1 MGNPNL
7 PISGKYNTYIG
18 ARYVPLMGGE
28 WNQDKAYEPLV
39 IVTHQGNSYTS
50 NTFVPAGTDIND
62 KTYWTL
68 TGNYN
73 GQVEQYR
80 SEVEGV
86 KQEVSQLNDSLGET
100 NNILTE
106 LQNTVNANET
116 DIEGKVAGI
125 QDNLSH
131 ITPITYGIPSFNE
144 ADIMIYGR
152 GFINYPN
159 INLPVSNL
167 PITMSG
173 NDKTPVQ
180 FHKNVVFVLDYG
192 DENNIDSYL
201 NFISR
206 DEPKFKYSKFFI
218 MIKPPTNF
226 DEFKAYISAHRTLL
240 NHANAAVKYIYNMY
254 PVCSQWKYYQS
265 SMGVIIHN
273 VVAASIYNTDIPM
286 SMIKIVDV
294 FETTHLSNF
303 SVNQIITPFQTFQS
317 MSNTGGRFSSFT
329 PENLQ
334 YFEQVK
340 SNMNFFHGV
349 FTQCRYMCYFNNNNN
364 VDYVNTI
371 KFIPVSDNQVQFKV
385 TTLNNQPITPT
396 GILASIPTTTP
407 IVEQDVNRDSGTWY
421 SDIICL

>member
-144 ADIMIYGR
+144 ADIMI
-152 GFINYPN
+152 
-159 INLPVSNL
+159 
-167 PITMSG
+167 
-173 NDKTPVQ
+173 
-180 FHKNVVFVLDYG
+180 
-192 DENNIDSYL
+192 
-201 NFISR
+201 
-206 DEPKFKYSKFFI
+206 
-218 MIKPPTNF
+218 
-226 DEFKAYISAHRTLL
+226 
-240 NHANAAVKYIYNMY
+240 
-254 PVCSQWKYYQS
+254 
-265 SMGVIIHN
+265 
-273 VVAASIYNTDIPM
+273 
-286 SMIKIVDV
+286 
-294 FETTHLSNF
+294 
-303 SVNQIITPFQTFQS
+303 
-317 MSNTGGRFSSFT
+317 
-329 PENLQ
+329 
-334 YFEQVK
+334 
-340 SNMNFFHGV
+340 
-349 FTQCRYMCYFNNNNN
+349 
-364 VDYVNTI
+364 
-371 KFIPVSDNQVQFKV
+371 
-385 TTLNNQPITPT
+385 
-396 GILASIPTTTP
+396 
-407 IVEQDVNRDSGTWY
+407 
-421 SDIICL
+421 